1 MKATG
6 GSRNDGNEEA
16 TTALVSVH
24 SEYPRYT
31 EDRCQQQGGSGGG
44 GVGGSASGIKST
56 ALGGITTAG
65 GSSAAGGGSGGA
77 GGPIMPISASAAG
90 MGVAP
95 LAMGK
100 NRPNVGYR
108 LGRRKAL
115 FEKRKRI
122 SDYALVIGM
131 FGIIIMVIENELASA
146 GVYTKVS
153 CSIIVFIIIIAIR
166 QVGGWRRRR
175 VFVLAQAWYILF
187 RPAAA
192 AAADIFMAF
201 QTRNLST
208 PIDSLISDGRRR
220 RRLRRRPFG
229 SYSRRTAG
237 TPVFSTRVAFI
248 QTFDWLECVRL
259 VYQLPS
265 SLSVRRGQKWLAG
278 RTMLSG
284 EKSSLA

>member
-1 MKATG
+1 MSTLSIPSSMKATG

-31 EDRCQQQGGSGGG
+31 EDRCNQQQQL
-44 GVGGSASGIKST
+44 GVGGPGVGGIKSS
-56 ALGGITTAG
+56 ALGGISSAG
-65 GSSAAGGGSGGA
+65 AGSSGAAGA
-77 GGPIMPISASAAG
+77 GGTGGSAPAASYSAIG

-153 CSIIVFIIIIAIR
+153 
-166 QVGGWRRRR
+166 
-175 VFVLAQAWYILF
+175 
-187 RPAAA
+187 
-192 AAADIFMAF
+192 
-201 QTRNLST
+201 
-208 PIDSLISDGRRR
+208 
-220 RRLRRRPFG
+220 
-229 SYSRRTAG
+229 
-237 TPVFSTRVAFI
+237 
-248 QTFDWLECVRL
+248 
-259 VYQLPS
+259 
-265 SLSVRRGQKWLAG
+265 
-278 RTMLSG
+278 
-284 EKSSLA
+284 